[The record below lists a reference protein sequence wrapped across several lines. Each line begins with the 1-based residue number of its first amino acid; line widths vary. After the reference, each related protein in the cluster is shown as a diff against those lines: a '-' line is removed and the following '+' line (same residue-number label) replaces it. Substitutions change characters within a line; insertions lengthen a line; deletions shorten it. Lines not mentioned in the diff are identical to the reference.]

1 MAQLASNP
9 AAGRT
14 WRGRLGWTLFALVVL
29 WLAVSQAA
37 SYLFDD
43 AEVQMAG
50 MSPRWYGSWPSA
62 VFAVAF
68 FSLFVLAFLRSP
80 RKRSWRHLGLSEAY
94 LVALFT
100 EMYGVPFTIYLLGS
114 VLGVNLGFGML
125 QGHLWAVLIA
135 GLGLMP
141 LGPAVELVMAASSVI
156 ITFGLAAMAAG
167 WWQVWR
173 AKGGLV
179 TTGLYRFSR
188 HPQYFGFLLVL
199 IGFLVM
205 WPTIPT
211 LILFP
216 VMMVVYTRLAKREER
231 DMEADF
237 GPSWR
242 EYCDHT
248 SLLIPR
254 WPRPAAKSAGSDQRR
269 PHQRSGYASESQ
281 A

>member
-1 MAQLASNP
+1 MAHLASNP

-14 WRGRLGWTLFALVVL
+14 WRGRLGWTLFTLVVL

-37 SYLFDD
+37 SYLFAD

-50 MSPRWYGSWPSA
+50 MSPRWYGSWSSMG
-62 VFAVAF
+62 FAVAF

-80 RKRSWRHLGLSEAY
+80 RKRGWRHLGLSEAY

-135 GLGLMP
+135 RLGLLP
-141 LGPAVELVMAASSVI
+141 LGPAVELVMAVSSMI

-179 TTGLYRFSR
+179 TTGLYSFSR
-188 HPQYFGFLLVL
+188 HPQYFGFLLVI
-199 IGFLVM
+199 IGFLIM

-216 VMMVVYTRLAKREER
+216 VMIVVYTRLAKREER
-231 DMEADF
+231 DMEAAL

-242 EYCDHT
+242 EYRLRT
-248 SLLIPR
+248 PLLIPR
-254 WPRPAAKSAGSDQRR
+254 WPRRGSEPPGDQ
-269 PHQRSGYASESQ
+269 PQQHQPGSYVAESR